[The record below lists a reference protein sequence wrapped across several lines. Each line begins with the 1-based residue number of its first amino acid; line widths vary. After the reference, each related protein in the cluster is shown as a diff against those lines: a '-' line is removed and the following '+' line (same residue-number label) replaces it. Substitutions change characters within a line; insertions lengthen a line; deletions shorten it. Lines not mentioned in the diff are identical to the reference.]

1 MSKRMIAT
9 LTAEHLVVL
18 EMADKLRNNLER
30 LKADQDLD
38 SVKDGLWEF
47 SRFMDHTLTQHAPHE
62 EEELYPKLIKVKPG
76 IKNEVDT
83 MLEDHKL
90 IDQAHRSLKRE
101 LMGEKPALQ
110 LIINTGTEML
120 ERLEEHIQR
129 EHAALAI
136 LN

>member
-1 MSKRMIAT
+1 
-9 LTAEHLVVL
+9 
-18 EMADKLRNNLER
+18 
-30 LKADQDLD
+30 
-38 SVKDGLWEF
+38 
-47 SRFMDHTLTQHAPHE
+47 MDHTLTQHAPHE